1 MTVRRIALSLAA
13 VLAFSLIATPAPA
26 DTSKF
31 KAAGAP
37 GSFHWQ
43 PDFRHIAKGDKIV
56 WKNPTSATHT
66 VTAWSGDWSMDK
78 TIAPGDTLH
87 KVFKKRG
94 IYDFRCMQPGHSS
107 VTNGECQGMCG
118 EIHVQ

>member
-1 MTVRRIALSLAA
+1 MTVRRIATSLVA
-13 VLAFSLIATPAPA
+13 VVALTLIATPAPA
-26 DTSKF
+26 DTARF
-31 KAAGAP
+31 KAAGST

-66 VTAWSGDWSMDK
+66 VTAWSGDWSMNK
-78 TIAPGDTLH
+78 ELPPGETLH

-94 IYDFRCMQPGHSS
+94 VYKFRCTQPGHSS
-107 VTNGECQGMCG
+107 VSNGECTGMCA